1 MAEDKFLLVSLGEEK
16 SKKLAQVI
24 SSDTSR
30 KIINLLSEKDYSE
43 TEIAERLNLP
53 LTTAHYNV
61 QQLEDAGLIES
72 KGFKWSEKGKK
83 IKYYEL
89 VNKLIIV
96 TPRSTKNFSEILKG
110 ILPITLIGSLASLGI
125 YFYEKFSMPIS
136 RIASD
141 STMLKA
147 TAEQALAAAPEATP
161 IATSTMIN
169 YGLYFFVGVIFTT
182 FLYIG
187 IQYLRRKK

>member
-24 SSDTSR
+24 SSDTAR
-30 KIINLLSEKDYSE
+30 KIINLLAEKDFTE

-53 LTTAHYNV
+53 LTTAHYNT

-83 IKYYEL
+83 IKYYQL

-96 TPRSTKNFSEILKG
+96 TPKSTKNFSDILKG
-110 ILPITLIGSLASLGI
+110 ILPVTLIGALGSLGI
-125 YFYEKFSMPIS
+125 YLYEKSQLITTNL
-136 RIASD
+136 D
-141 STMLKA
+141 STGGQMLKSVTEEA
-147 TAEQALAAAPEATP
+147 VLAAPAVVQQ
-161 IATSTMIN
+161 SMMN
-169 YGLYFFVGVIFTT
+169 YGLYFFIGVIFTT

-187 IQYLRRKK
+187 IQYIKRKK